1 MRYFIHFGIL
11 LCNQK
16 LLFSRF
22 NMITQFMPQHFSRL
36 IPFLLLVRRRF
47 KEDRC
52 AQFAAS
58 LTYTTL
64 LALVP
69 IVTIALTVLSAFPV
83 FTDLTTQLKV
93 FILNNF
99 VPLSAGKII
108 SVYMQQFAQNA
119 ANLTALGIGLLAVT
133 AFVLMLTIDHAFDV
147 IWRVRR
153 KRPLLHRFLI
163 YWAALTLGP
172 LLIGVSLS
180 LTSYLVSL
188 SLGLAKGVPEVGM
201 VTLKIV
207 PVVLTIFTFALL
219 YRMVPSRTVLPF
231 HALIGGG
238 AAGLAFELMK
248 KVFALYVTHFPT
260 YTLVYGAFAS
270 VPLFLIWIYLSWLVV
285 LSGAVIAA
293 ALPYWNTPIRQGGEV
308 AGREFFAA
316 LAVLRAIFQA
326 HQAGKTLSL
335 QRLLH
340 ESDLGL
346 EDVEAILDRLNEA
359 NWVGSVEGGG
369 WTLTRSAEAIRL
381 ADVYRVF
388 VFDPDQGSSA
398 PGIAGTRAGV
408 LLAGLTTRLNEGLN
422 LSLKELFSPDRSGRD
437 LHPRLNSNL
446 S

>member
-1 MRYFIHFGIL
+1 MV
-11 LCNQK
+11 NN
-16 LLFSRF
+16 FSRV
-22 NMITQFMPQHFSRL
+22 M
-36 IPFLLLVRRRF
+36 PFLLLVRRRF

-83 FTDLTTQLKV
+83 FTDLMTQLKV
-93 FILNNF
+93 FILGNF
-99 VPLSAGKII
+99 VPISAGKII
-108 SVYMQQFAQNA
+108 SVYMQQFAQKA
-119 ANLTALGIGLLAVT
+119 AHLTALGIGLLAVT

-153 KRPLLHRFLI
+153 KRPLLRRFLI

-180 LTSYLVSL
+180 LTSYLVSFPL
-188 SLGLAKGVPEVGM
+188 ELAKGVPAVGM

-207 PVVLTIFTFALL
+207 PVALTIFAFALL
-219 YRMVPSRTVLPF
+219 YRIVPSRPVLPL
-231 HALIGGG
+231 HALVGGM
-238 AAGLAFELMK
+238 AAGIAFELMK
-248 KVFALYVTHFPT
+248 KVFALYVTHFST

-293 ALPYWNTPIRQGGEV
+293 ALPYWNTSMHRGEEV
-308 AGREFFAA
+308 AGRGFFAA
-316 LAVLRAIFQA
+316 LAVLKAIYQA
-326 HQAGKTLSL
+326 HRAGETLSL
-335 QRLLH
+335 QRLLR

-346 EDVEAILDRLNEA
+346 EDIEDILDRLNEV

-388 VFDPDQGSSA
+388 VFDPDQGRPA
-398 PGIAGTRAGV
+398 PGVAGTRAAV
-408 LLAGLTTRLNEGLN
+408 LLTGLTAKLDEALS
-422 LSLKELFSPDRSGRD
+422 LSLKELFSPG
-437 LHPRLNSNL
+437 
-446 S
+446 

>member
-1 MRYFIHFGIL
+1 MPQ
-11 LCNQK
+11 N
-16 LLFSRF
+16 FSRV
-22 NMITQFMPQHFSRL
+22 

-52 AQFAAS
+52 IQFAAS

-69 IVTIALTVLSAFPV
+69 IVTIALMVLSAFPV
-83 FTDLTTQLKV
+83 FADLMTQLKV
-93 FILNNF
+93 FILGNF
-99 VPLSAGKII
+99 VPISAGKII
-108 SVYMQQFAQNA
+108 SVYMQQFSQKA

-153 KRPLLHRFLI
+153 KRPLLRRFLI

-172 LLIGVSLS
+172 LLIWASLS
-180 LTSYLVSL
+180 LTSYLVGL
-188 SLGLAKGVPEVGM
+188 PLGLAKGVPVVGM

-207 PVVLTIFTFALL
+207 PVVLTIFAFALL
-219 YRMVPSRTVLPF
+219 YMIVPSRPVLAR
-231 HALIGGG
+231 HALVGGV

-248 KVFALYVTHFPT
+248 KVFTVYITQFPT

-270 VPLFLIWIYLSWLVV
+270 VPIFLIWIYLSWLVV

-293 ALPYWNTPIRQGGEV
+293 ALPYWNTPIRQGGAV

-316 LAVLRAIFQA
+316 LDILKAIYRA
-326 HQAGKTLSL
+326 HQAGETPGL
-335 QRLLH
+335 QRLLQ

-346 EDVEAILDRLNEA
+346 EDVEDILDRLSEV

-388 VFDPDQGSSA
+388 VFDPDQDCSA
-398 PGIAGTRAGV
+398 PGIADTRAGV
-408 LLAGLTTRLNEGLN
+408 LLAGLTARLDEALS
-422 LSLKELFSPDRSGRD
+422 LSLKDLFSPG
-437 LHPRLNSNL
+437 
-446 S
+446 

>member
-1 MRYFIHFGIL
+1 MPH
-11 LCNQK
+11 N
-16 LLFSRF
+16 FSRVA
-22 NMITQFMPQHFSRL
+22 R
-36 IPFLLLVRRRF
+36 FLLLVRRRF

-52 AQFAAS
+52 VQFAAS

-83 FTDLTTQLKV
+83 FTDLMTQLKEFV
-93 FILNNF
+93 LGNF
-99 VPLSAGKII
+99 VPISAGKII
-108 SVYMQQFAQNA
+108 SVYMQQFSQKA
-119 ANLTALGIGLLAVT
+119 AHLTALGIGLLAVT
-133 AFVLMLTIDHAFDV
+133 AFMLMLTIDHAFDV

-153 KRPLLHRFLI
+153 KRPLLRRFLI

-180 LTSYLVSL
+180 VTTYLISL
-188 SLGLAKGVPEVGM
+188 PLELAKGVPVVGM
-201 VTLKIV
+201 VTLKLV
-207 PVVLTIFTFALL
+207 PVMLTIFAFALL
-219 YRMVPSRTVLPF
+219 YRIVPSRPVLPL
-231 HALIGGG
+231 HALVGGVM
-238 AAGLAFELMK
+238 AGIAFELMK
-248 KVFALYVTHFPT
+248 KAFALYVTHFST

-293 ALPYWNTPIRQGGEV
+293 TLPYWNTSMRQGREI

-316 LAVLRAIFQA
+316 LAILKAIYRA
-326 HQAGKTLSL
+326 HQAGETLSL

-346 EDVEAILDRLNEA
+346 DDAEAILDRLSEV

-388 VFDPDQGSSA
+388 VFDPDRDGSAQG
-398 PGIAGTRAGV
+398 IQGTRAGI
-408 LLAGLTTRLNEGLN
+408 LLTGLTARLDEALSP
-422 LSLKELFSPDRSGRD
+422 SLKDFFSPV
-437 LHPRLNSNL
+437 
-446 S
+446 

>member
-1 MRYFIHFGIL
+1 MPQ
-11 LCNQK
+11 N
-16 LLFSRF
+16 FSRV
-22 NMITQFMPQHFSRL
+22 
-36 IPFLLLVRRRF
+36 IPFLLLVRQRF

-52 AQFAAS
+52 VQFAAS

-83 FTDLTTQLKV
+83 FTDLMTQLKV

-99 VPLSAGKII
+99 VPISAGKII
-108 SVYMQQFAQNA
+108 SVYMQQFSQKA
-119 ANLTALGIGLLAVT
+119 AHLTALGIGLLAVT

-153 KRPLLHRFLI
+153 KRPLLRRFLI

-172 LLIGVSLS
+172 LLIGASLS

-188 SLGLAKGVPEVGM
+188 PLGLVKGVPAVGM

-207 PVVLTIFTFALL
+207 PVALTIFAFALL
-219 YRMVPSRTVLPF
+219 YRVVPSRPVLPL
-231 HALIGGG
+231 HALVGGVV
-238 AAGLAFELMK
+238 AGVAFELMK

-293 ALPYWNTPIRQGGEV
+293 ALPYWNTAIRQGGEA
-308 AGREFFAA
+308 AGREFFSA
-316 LAVLRAIFQA
+316 LAVLKAVYLA
-326 HQAGKTLSL
+326 HQAGETLNL
-335 QRLLH
+335 QRLLQ

-346 EDVEAILDRLNEA
+346 EEVEDILGRLNEV

-369 WTLTRSAEAIRL
+369 WILTRSAEAIRI

-388 VFDPDQGSSA
+388 VFDPDQDCSA
-398 PGIAGTRAGV
+398 PGIAGARAGV
-408 LLAGLTTRLNEGLN
+408 LLAGLTAKLDEALG
-422 LSLKELFSPDRSGRD
+422 LSLKDLFNPG
-437 LHPRLNSNL
+437 
-446 S
+446 

>member
-1 MRYFIHFGIL
+1 MV
-11 LCNQK
+11 NN
-16 LLFSRF
+16 FSRV
-22 NMITQFMPQHFSRL
+22 
-36 IPFLLLVRRRF
+36 IPFLLLAYRRF

-83 FTDLTTQLKV
+83 FADLMTQLKV

-99 VPLSAGKII
+99 VPISAGKII
-108 SVYMQQFAQNA
+108 SVYMQQFSQKA
-119 ANLTALGIGLLAVT
+119 AHLTALGIGLLAAT
-133 AFVLMLTIDHAFDV
+133 AIVLMLTIDHAFDV

-153 KRPLLHRFLI
+153 KRPLLRRFLI

-172 LLIGVSLS
+172 LLIGASLS

-188 SLGLAKGVPEVGM
+188 PLGLAKGVPAVGM

-207 PVVLTIFTFALL
+207 PVMLTIIAFALL
-219 YRMVPSRTVLPF
+219 YRFVPSRPVLPL
-231 HALIGGG
+231 HALVGGVV
-238 AAGLAFELMK
+238 AGIAFELMK

-293 ALPYWNTPIRQGGEV
+293 TLPYWNTPVRQGGEV

-316 LAVLRAIFQA
+316 LAVLKAIYQA
-326 HQAGKTLSL
+326 HQAGETLSL
-335 QRLLH
+335 QRLVH

-346 EDVEAILDRLNEA
+346 EEIEDILDRLSEV
-359 NWVGSVEGGG
+359 NWVGNVEGGG

-388 VFDPDQGSSA
+388 VFDPDQDCSA
-398 PGIAGTRAGV
+398 PGIAGTRAAA
-408 LLAGLTTRLNEGLN
+408 LLAGLEAKLDEALS
-422 LSLKELFSPDRSGRD
+422 LSLKDFFSPQAEKD
-437 LHPRLNSNL
+437 LFNPG
-446 S
+446 

>member
-1 MRYFIHFGIL
+1 MPR
-11 LCNQK
+11 N
-16 LLFSRF
+16 FSRV
-22 NMITQFMPQHFSRL
+22 
-36 IPFLLLVRRRF
+36 IPFLHLVRRRF

-52 AQFAAS
+52 VQFAAS

-83 FTDLTTQLKV
+83 FTDLMAQLKV
-93 FILNNF
+93 FVLNNF
-99 VPLSAGKII
+99 VPVSAGKII
-108 SVYMQQFAQNA
+108 SVYMQQFSQKA
-119 ANLTALGIGLLAVT
+119 AHLTALGIGLLAVT

-153 KRPLLHRFLI
+153 KRPLLRRFLI

-172 LLIGVSLS
+172 LLIGASLS

-188 SLGLAKGVPEVGM
+188 PLGLAKDVPVVGM
-201 VTLKIV
+201 VTLKMV
-207 PVVLTIFTFALL
+207 SVALTIFAFALL
-219 YRMVPSRTVLPF
+219 YRIVPSRSVLPL
-231 HALIGGG
+231 HALIGGVV
-238 AAGLAFELMK
+238 AGLSFELMK
-248 KVFALYVTHFPT
+248 KGFALYVTHFPT

-293 ALPYWNTPIRQGGEV
+293 TLPYWNTPIRQGGEF
-308 AGREFFAA
+308 AGQGFFAA
-316 LAVLRAIFQA
+316 LAVLKAICQA
-326 HQAGKTLSL
+326 HQAGETLSL
-335 QRLLH
+335 QRLSH

-346 EDVEAILDRLNEA
+346 EEIEAILDRLNEV

-369 WTLTRSAEAIRL
+369 WTLTRSAAAIRL

-388 VFDPDQGSSA
+388 VFDPNLRYPD

-408 LLAGLTTRLNEGLN
+408 LLTGLTARLDEALS
-422 LSLKELFSPDRSGRD
+422 LSLKDFFSLG
-437 LHPRLNSNL
+437 
-446 S
+446 